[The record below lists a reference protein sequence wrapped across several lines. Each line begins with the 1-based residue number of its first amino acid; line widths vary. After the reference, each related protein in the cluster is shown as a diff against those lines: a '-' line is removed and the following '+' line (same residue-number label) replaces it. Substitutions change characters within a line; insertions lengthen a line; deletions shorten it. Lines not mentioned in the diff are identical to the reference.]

1 VISSL
6 HATEYNATL
15 QRTEP
20 HFYSDEEEGGGG
32 GGGVAADGPG
42 RPDPPV
48 EMGPVKGRVCR
59 QVVFNS
65 GLCHGLPGAA
75 LYAPGIGF
83 RDSETPAWNGE
94 SSLPEF
100 SLLLT
105 WSPST
110 RSLPSG
116 RLLGLRE
123 FLVSH

>member
-6 HATEYNATL
+6 HAMEYNATL
-15 QRTEP
+15 QRTER
-20 HFYSDEEEGGGG
+20 HFYSDEEGGGG
-32 GGGVAADGPG
+32 EVAADGPG

-65 GLCHGLPGAA
+65 GLRYGLPGAA
-75 LYAPGIGF
+75 LYAPGVGF
-83 RDSETPAWNGE
+83 GGSETSAWNGE
-94 SSLPEF
+94 ASLPEF

-110 RSLPSG
+110 CSLPSG
-116 RLLGLRE
+116 R
-123 FLVSH
+123 